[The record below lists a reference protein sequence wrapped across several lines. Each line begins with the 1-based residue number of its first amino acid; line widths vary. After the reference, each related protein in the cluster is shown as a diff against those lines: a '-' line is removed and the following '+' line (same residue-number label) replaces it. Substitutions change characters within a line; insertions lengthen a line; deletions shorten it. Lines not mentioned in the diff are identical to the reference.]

1 MADAKTAYSWALIDR
16 VANTA
21 VTFAGNIVLARLL
34 TPFDFGL
41 LAMVGI
47 FSAIAYNISSCGLS
61 DGLI

>member
-47 FSAIAYNISSCGLS
+47 GDSI
-61 DGLI
+61 